1 MQREKLAFR
10 RENEILDFLDVH
22 GRAHTAVISRYPD
35 GRLAEVFLYNG
46 KVGSDAQINS
56 RDASVA
62 LSMLLQH
69 GCPVDTV
76 RNGLS
81 RTEAG
86 VAESAMGT
94 LLDILA
100 APAPANDN

>member
-1 MQREKLAFR
+1 MPRERLADR
-10 RENEILDFLDVH
+10 RPNEIVEYLH
-22 GRAHTAVISRYPD
+22 QGRSYTAVISRYPD
-35 GRLAEVFLYNG
+35 ARLAEVFLYNG

-69 GCPVDTV
+69 GCDVDTV
-76 RNGLS
+76 RRGLS

-86 VAESAMGT
+86 VAESAMGA
-94 LLDILA
+94 LLDLLA
-100 APAPANDN
+100 DNDNGRPT